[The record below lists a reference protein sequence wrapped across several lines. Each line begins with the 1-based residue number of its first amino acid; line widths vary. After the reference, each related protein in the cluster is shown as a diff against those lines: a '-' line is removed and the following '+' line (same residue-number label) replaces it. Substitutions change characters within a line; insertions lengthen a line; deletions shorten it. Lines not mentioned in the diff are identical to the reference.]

1 MTKFYVYCA
10 IKMSDEF
17 KYLPQSKA
25 LEQISNA
32 IRLGCKESSVRCY
45 IDYYRQCKKYD
56 QTELD
61 DLLEEKGILIE
72 GGQRNPHSR
81 LFPAKD
87 GTRNQHV
94 GETRKLKSPKNKK
107 RI

>member
-1 MTKFYVYCA
+1 
-10 IKMSDEF
+10 MSDEF

-25 LEQISNA
+25 LEQISDA
-32 IRLGCKESSVRCY
+32 IRLGFKESSVKCV
-45 IDYYRQCKKYD
+45 INYYRECDEYNQK
-56 QTELD
+56 ELD